1 MSNKV
6 AIYKR
11 DKYSKIKKLNWEIH
25 FELRD
30 DWISIFGEDH
40 LQAKHFFP
48 FVIKHQNKVY
58 LPSFLLIENFLS
70 SRRQTIRRFIKDH

>member
-1 MSNKV
+1 MSKKV
-6 AIYKR
+6 VIYKR
-11 DKYSKIKKLNWEIH
+11 DKYSKIKKLHWEIH
-25 FELRD
+25 FELLD
-30 DWISIFGEDH
+30 DLISIFEEDH

-70 SRRQTIRRFIKDH
+70 SHRQTIRRFIKDH